1 MKPKKGTEGKR
12 FNKIAQMFRSRMEIM
27 KKMKKVRWDTCVLS
41 ARA

>member
-27 KKMKKVRWDTCVLS
+27 RKK
-41 ARA
+41 